1 MMSSYKTNENGD
13 SVKIDKRQKLILRLD
28 AMSNYFNNQIT
39 FSEPTPDYTAHNNQ
53 MDSFINDIDL
63 IRQELLKEASQ

>member
-1 MMSSYKTNENGD
+1 M
-13 SVKIDKRQKLILRLD
+13 RLD

-63 IRQELLKEASQ
+63 IKSELLKED

>member
-1 MMSSYKTNENGD
+1 MNSYKTNEKGN
-13 SVKIDKRQKLILRLD
+13 VVEVNKKQRLIMRLD

-39 FSEPTPDYTAHNNQ
+39 FSEPTPDYTAHNIQ

-63 IRQELLKEASQ
+63 IKSELLKEN